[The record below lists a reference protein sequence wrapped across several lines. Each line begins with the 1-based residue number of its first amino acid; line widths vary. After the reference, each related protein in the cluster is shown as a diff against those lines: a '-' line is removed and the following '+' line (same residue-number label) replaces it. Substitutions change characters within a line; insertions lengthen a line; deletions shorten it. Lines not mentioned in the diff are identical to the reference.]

1 MQLRIFDLNGG
12 FLRKTRFLYGKKFL
26 HPLYLSYPNKSCKS
40 FRVRALLTKF
50 SLVHTHYDFL
60 TEPRLATGL
69 NLYENCERFRDLNLN
84 LAMLVTPLCQLISV
98 LSALISLNDFKKLT
112 VQSEYRVTQ
121 MY

>member
-1 MQLRIFDLNGG
+1 MVKNFC
-12 FLRKTRFLYGKKFL
+12 
-26 HPLYLSYPNKSCKS
+26 PLYLSYPNKSCKS

-112 VQSEYRVTQ
+112 VQGAYRVTH
-121 MY
+121 MYKRKFVANLKLIDALMWK